1 MYNYLQ
7 MKGRRIMEYF
17 EIVDVLAREVMTAS
31 GSPTVEVEVTLD
43 DGTVGRA
50 SVPADMKHAAEP
62 GIAVENVNIELAE
75 ALTAMNA
82 LEQPAL
88 DRLMLEIDGTADAS
102 RLGSNAVMA
111 CSIACAK
118 AAAISAGL
126 SLYGYIGGINA
137 KRIPELE
144 EEPDGALCLTG
155 FATLTQYL
163 DAVDG
168 LRRRGA
174 QVILR
179 AGEDESLDSVI
190 ADVAVAV
197 NADALFTSCTAVCN
211 ELMRIQ
217 GALEE

>member
-1 MYNYLQ
+1 
-7 MKGRRIMEYF
+7 MEYF

-50 SVPADMKHAAEP
+50 SVPADMKNSAEP

-75 ALTAMNA
+75 ALIAMNA

-88 DRLMLEIDGTADAS
+88 DRLMLEIDGNPDAS
-102 RLGSNAVMA
+102 RLGANAVMA

-118 AAAISAGL
+118 AAAVSAGL

-144 EEPDGALCLTG
+144 EEPDGAVFLSD
-155 FATLTQYL
+155 FATLTEYL
-163 DAVDG
+163 DAVEE
-168 LRRRGA
+168 RRRGG
-174 QVILR
+174 QVILC
-179 AGEDESLDSVI
+179 AGEDESLDPVI
-190 ADVAVAV
+190 ADIAVAV
-197 NADALFTSCTAVCN
+197 NADALFTACTSVCN

-217 GALEE
+217 EALEE

>member
-1 MYNYLQ
+1 
-7 MKGRRIMEYF
+7 MEYF
-17 EIVDVLAREVMTAS
+17 EIVDVLAREVLTAS
-31 GSPTVEVEVTLD
+31 GSPTVEAEVTLD

-50 SVPADMKHAAEP
+50 SVPADMLHAAEP

-82 LEQPAL
+82 LDQAAV

-102 RLGSNAVMA
+102 RLGANAVMA

-118 AAAISAGL
+118 AAALSSGL

-144 EEPDGALCLTG
+144 EEPGSSLYMTAY
-155 FATLTQYL
+155 ATLTQYL
-163 DAVDG
+163 DAIAD
-168 LRRRGA
+168 LRRTGR
-174 QVILR
+174 QVSLC

-197 NADALFTSCTAVCN
+197 NADALCTSCTAVCN
-211 ELMRIQ
+211 ELTRIQ
-217 GALEE
+217 EALEE